1 MKPLELKEPAPC
13 CGSPTLLW
21 IPQKQHYVCPCGQMK
36 AGMNGKLKT
45 RRNFME
51 FDCRK
56 KPRS

>member
-1 MKPLELKEPAPC
+1 MNLKEPAAC

-21 IPQKQHYVCPCGQMK
+21 IPQKQHYVCPCGQTK
-36 AGMNGKLKT
+36 ADINGRLKT
-45 RRNFME
+45 PRNFAA